1 MNNRKSIFE
10 LERRMELKD
19 VFDGII
25 DNFKETNISSKMFSV
40 SSLLNCLF
48 LSIKTWPYRNGAT
61 QVKKYAQYHGFCFN
75 GKSDEDMFYTL
86 ELLLNLYYWFIRC
99 ESLRRIECYGRGNSY
114 SPAIEC
120 QYCMENI
127 NSLLAQI
134 NYVIR
139 ERCIDGNF
147 PQYIITKR
155 DVAVDTVIDAVPE
168 LAEVLLSFLD
178 FRNQNDVESKKQILN
193 QIAKFLEPKRKEY
206 RGTCYSAICDDL
218 FFVFNNCNIR
228 HNNDKKLAL
237 SSKQQMEICDKTFK
251 ASIHLL
257 QKENAEEFQQFVEKL
272 KKSDV

>member
-127 NSLLAQI
+127 NSLSI
-134 NYVIR
+134 TIR
-139 ERCIDGNF
+139 VSDNKLSNSSLID
-147 PQYIITKR
+147 T
-155 DVAVDTVIDAVPE
+155 DIDSPY
-168 LAEVLLSFLD
+168 
-178 FRNQNDVESKKQILN
+178 
-193 QIAKFLEPKRKEY
+193 KFDRPL
-206 RGTCYSAICDDL
+206 GL
-218 FFVFNNCNIR
+218 
-228 HNNDKKLAL
+228 
-237 SSKQQMEICDKTFK
+237 
-251 ASIHLL
+251 
-257 QKENAEEFQQFVEKL
+257 
-272 KKSDV
+272 